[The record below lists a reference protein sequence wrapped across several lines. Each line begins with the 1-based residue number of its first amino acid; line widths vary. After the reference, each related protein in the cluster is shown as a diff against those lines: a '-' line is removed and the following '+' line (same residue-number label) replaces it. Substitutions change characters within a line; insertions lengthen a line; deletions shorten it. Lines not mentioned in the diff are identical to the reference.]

1 MGEKSRA
8 EFALSMVP
16 VDDTGLPREWL
27 PLKQARERR
36 QRALRDSRIYRDY
49 LAADDPNAMVPVLAE
64 RWGLEAGHI
73 TNIVEKIGRNGVIP
87 AMAAEVEVLRQTK
100 RRQILEDGEEYRSE
114 IQAQI
119 VELEGLRESG
129 TTWVE
134 VEQTDESGERS
145 STKTKRQTINTVLKA
160 LKNELAKSHEIEAE
174 AMDRYIPKQT
184 QTVNLNINRQASDE
198 FVEQFARMGKFVK
211 IEPVATDNINPSEEE
226 TK

>member
-8 EFALSMVP
+8 ELALSVLP
-16 VDDTGLPREWL
+16 VDEVGLPKEWL

-36 QRALRDSRIYRDY
+36 QRSLRDSRIYRDY
-49 LAADDPNAMVPVLAE
+49 LAADDPEAMVPVLAE
-64 RWGLEAGHI
+64 KWGLEVGHV
-73 TNIVEKIGRNGVIP
+73 TNIIEKIGKNGVIP

-100 RRQILEDGEEYRSE
+100 RRQILEDGEEYRAE

-119 VELEGLRESG
+119 AELEGLRESG

-134 VEQTDESGERS
+134 VEQVDESGAHA

-184 QTVNLNINRQASDE
+184 QTLNLNINKRASDE
-198 FVEQFARMGKFVK
+198 FLDQFDKLGKFTK